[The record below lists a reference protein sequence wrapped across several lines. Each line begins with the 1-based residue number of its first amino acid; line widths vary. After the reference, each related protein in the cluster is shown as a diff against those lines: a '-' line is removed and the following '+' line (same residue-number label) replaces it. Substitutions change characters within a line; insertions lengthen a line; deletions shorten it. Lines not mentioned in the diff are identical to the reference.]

1 MGKREL
7 ALIIGFIAAGVI
19 VWQVTAPKA
28 EGGGFSIGRLIS
40 EARREMRPRNA
51 SAEITTTP
59 SIPIDASINE
69 LRLTLS
75 GEVIIR
81 AEDRAGIGAELN
93 AVSDGVDEAE
103 ARQLAGEVGLKVS
116 RFGDSVVV
124 GWQFPDPGRQRPRL
138 TLLVPARLRI
148 QIEGRGTAEI
158 SGVESVTLAR
168 QTGEAKLTSIQ
179 SAVKGESRGTVTI
192 DGADTV
198 DLSIANNETSLKGVR
213 GDVRLNVRAGE
224 VRMTNT
230 TGRVYI
236 TGTDA
241 DVRMDG
247 VGGELRVE
255 LADGELELTSISAP
269 IDIDARSMPVTAA
282 WLRAASAKIQVRDGN
297 LDLTLPQDAASYS
310 LDVRAAGG
318 ELRLPD
324 RLRRTMEGQ
333 DSVVTKSGGANAP
346 SIFVRSTGAT
356 VAIR

>member
-7 ALIIGFIAAGVI
+7 ALIVGFIVAGVI

-28 EGGGFSIGRLIS
+28 EGEGFSIGRIIS

-51 SAEITTTP
+51 SAEVTTTP
-59 SIPIDASINE
+59 AIPIDASINE

-81 AEDRAGIGAELN
+81 AEDRADIGAELK

-103 ARQLAGEVGLKVS
+103 ARRLAGEVGLKVS

-124 GWQFPDPGRQRPRL
+124 AWQFPDPGRQRPRL
-138 TLLVPARLRI
+138 TLLVPTRLRI
-148 QIEGRGTAEI
+148 QIDGRGTADI
-158 SGVESVTLAR
+158 SGVDTVTLAR
-168 QTGEAKLTSIQ
+168 QAGEAKLTGIR
-179 SAVKGESRGTVTI
+179 SAVTGESRGTVTI
-192 DGADTV
+192 DGADSV
-198 DLSIANNETSLKGVR
+198 DLSVANNETTLTGVR

-224 VRMTNT
+224 VRMTNAA
-230 TGRVYI
+230 GRVSI

-255 LADGELELTSISAP
+255 LVDGELELKSIGAP
-269 IDIDARSMPVTAA
+269 IDIDARSTPVTAG
-282 WLRAASAKIQVRDGN
+282 WLRAAPAKIQVREGT
-297 LDLTLPQDAASYS
+297 LDMTLPADAASYS
-310 LDVRAAGG
+310 LDVRATGG

-324 RLRRTMEGQ
+324 RLHKTTEGQ

-356 VAIR
+356 IAIR